1 MKILDQDIQ
10 NALKNDPELS
20 KLVGVKV
27 FRNAIPVKFQ
37 DDLPHIRVA
46 EGNNIDSDYA
56 DDEATDSYI
65 TMQVDVWDRNTDEI
79 LPLVHSVMKSL
90 GFKRLSVVTEYN
102 QDKNEVRKIMR
113 YGANIEI

>member
-27 FRNAIPVKFQ
+27 FRNAIPAQFENN
-37 DDLPHIRVA
+37 LPHIRVA
-46 EGNNIDSDYA
+46 EVNNIDSDYA

-65 TMQVDVWDRNTDEI
+65 TMQVDVWNTNTDEI
-79 LPLVHSVMKSL
+79 LPLVHSIMKEL
-90 GFKRLSVVTEYN
+90 GFKRLGVQTDYN
-102 QDKNEVRKIMR
+102 QDKKEVRKIMR
-113 YGANIEI
+113 YGINIEL